1 MLNAES
7 EAAQDPHATPEARLW
22 LNVMLQAAAQL
33 KDSTEWLSETFN
45 REAPQLRNC
54 KHSDQQGH
62 ASPLHK
68 QVQRHVRRIRSAEQF
83 FFGRDSTFGDICE
96 LLGYEEAEF
105 RARVAAW
112 LGERADILRRA
123 EAFVDAMGFG
133 DRRETPRRAKASR

>member
-33 KDSTEWLSETFN
+33 KDSTEWLSKTFD

-54 KHSDQQGH
+54 ERSDQRGH
-62 ASPLHK
+62 ASPLRK

-83 FFGRDSTFGDICE
+83 FFGQDSTFGDICE
-96 LLGYEEAEF
+96 LLGYEEVEF
-105 RARVAAW
+105 RAKVAAW
-112 LGERADILRRA
+112 LGKRADVLRRA
-123 EAFVDAMGFG
+123 EAFVDSMGLG
-133 DRRETPRRAKASR
+133 DRRETPRRAR